1 MREWLVAADDRTGAF
16 EVAALLTAV
25 VGPITVSVGRAPDG
39 SGVVDLGSR
48 AATVVA
54 AGDRARSVDDTP
66 SRWTAHKIDSTLRGH
81 WAAELS
87 ARRAATGR
95 RLVLLPGWPEMG
107 RTCVGGQVLVHGEP
121 IGSPLDALP
130 GAALLADA
138 DALRAWL
145 RGSGSMAVCGGPDAV
160 SVGGVAR
167 EVAEADAEVERF
179 RSQANLFRG
188 GGATSTGLNEQQL
201 TDLTTEVSKARG
213 ARGEAEARARAAR
226 GLMQRGSVE
235 AIPEVQRSPVIQG
248 LIAQKTRAER
258 EKAEA
263 ETTLLAGH
271 PRMKQLYL
279 DYLAGWKQSGG
290 TLMAVFSSMGTY
302 SKWGSWGLLEYHGQ
316 PPAEAP
322 KYQAVLEF
330 LHANARWW

>member
-145 RGSGSMAVCGGPDAV
+145 RGSGSMAVCDVPDAV
-160 SVGGVAR
+160 SLSDLAR
-167 EVAEADAEVERF
+167 ELAEADVLLAGPAGPLGAVFAARLGTRPNVPTPSIAGTAMVVCGSANAVSREQILRLAAARPDIEIVSAPAAQGPLHAEV
-179 RSQANLFRG
+179 A
-188 GGATSTGLNEQQL
+188 A
-201 TDLTTEVSKARG
+201 DLAARARG
-213 ARGEAEARARAAR
+213 RFESCAPDNLVIIGGDTAAAFLGDAPRRVGGFAATGMPWSRAADDSGPLVITKAGGFGDADALVRLLAEAR
-226 GLMQRGSVE
+226 
-235 AIPEVQRSPVIQG
+235 
-248 LIAQKTRAER
+248 
-258 EKAEA
+258 
-263 ETTLLAGH
+263 
-271 PRMKQLYL
+271 
-279 DYLAGWKQSGG
+279 
-290 TLMAVFSSMGTY
+290 
-302 SKWGSWGLLEYHGQ
+302 
-316 PPAEAP
+316 
-322 KYQAVLEF
+322 
-330 LHANARWW
+330 